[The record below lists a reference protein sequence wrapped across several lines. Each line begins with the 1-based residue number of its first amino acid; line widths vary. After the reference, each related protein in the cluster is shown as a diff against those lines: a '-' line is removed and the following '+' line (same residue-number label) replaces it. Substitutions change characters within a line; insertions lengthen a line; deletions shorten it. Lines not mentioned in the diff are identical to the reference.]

1 MRIELSKERI
11 NFCNYHGNKSQVLF
25 VKLCN
30 AIGYKCIKSTKNED
44 IYQHI
49 DFWIERTDGTKT
61 SVDVKGMNKVNEIW
75 VEFKNV
81 NGKDG
86 WMFGNQELIAFDIDQ
101 LKSFAIV
108 KRIELLDLCRLII
121 KNEFVSKNNA
131 HKKLY
136 QRKDRKDVISI
147 LHLNDIKNLSSYKL
161 LKYED

>member
-11 NFCNYHGNKSQVLF
+11 DFSNYQGSKSQNLF

-30 AIGYKCIKSTKNED
+30 SIGYKCTKSTKNQD

-49 DFWIERTDGTKT
+49 DFWIERTDGTTT
-61 SVDVKGMNKVNEIW
+61 SVDVKGMNKVNALWI
-75 VEFKNV
+75 EFKNV
-81 NGKDG
+81 NGNDG
-86 WMFGNQELIAFDIDQ
+86 WMFGDQELIAFDIDE

-108 KRIELLDLCRLII
+108 KRVELLNLCRLII
-121 KNEFVSKNNA
+121 KNEFVNKTNA